1 MATAC
6 RRIWSARAT
15 WSSCTLKLTRVSLSL
30 GGVSLGL
37 QKNQQ
42 ASKLQGAI
50 NIICYF
56 AGCVYQ
62 GGGGRYHQNCN
73 LLFTEEVFEGRLYFR
88 ILASNDKSP
97 LVIRIV
103 IKKKTIIHLLHQ
115 GYRVVVLN
123 GLMIPSMEN
132 ICPEEKKMSAL
143 ASIFRQK
150 RSLLNRKYHD
160 LKHI

>member
-1 MATAC
+1 M
-6 RRIWSARAT
+6 
-15 WSSCTLKLTRVSLSL
+15 
-30 GGVSLGL
+30 SLGL

-88 ILASNDKSP
+88 ILASNDMSS
-97 LVIRIV
+97 IV
-103 IKKKTIIHLLHQ
+103 ISMGIRKFFIIYLLHQ

-132 ICPEEKKMSAL
+132 I
-143 ASIFRQK
+143 
-150 RSLLNRKYHD
+150 
-160 LKHI
+160 